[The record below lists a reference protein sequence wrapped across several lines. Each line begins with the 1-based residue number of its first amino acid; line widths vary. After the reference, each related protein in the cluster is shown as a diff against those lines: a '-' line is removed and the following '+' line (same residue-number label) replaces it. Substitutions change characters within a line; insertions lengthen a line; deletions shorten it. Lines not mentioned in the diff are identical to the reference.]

1 MVLNGLNI
9 PHRHAVD
16 RPQLLSDGEDVQQRL
31 GWMLPHAISSIYHR
45 LTAMT
50 RCTLNATEGD
60 ELHKDKNTENRP
72 VMEIKAM

>member
-1 MVLNGLNI
+1 VCLCVWGGSKIAELI

-31 GWMLPHAISSIYHR
+31 GWMLPDAVSSVDHR

-50 RCTLNATEGD
+50 RCTLGSQNN
-60 ELHKDKNTENRP
+60 LHVIGTMRWWK
-72 VMEIKAM
+72 I